1 MAVTGSGTD
10 RTRAAEV
17 SRQVMTVR
25 GPVSPDELG
34 HTQTHDHIFLDLSW
48 PRHRWL
54 ALPITDEAQMTEE
67 VRLYREAGGGTLVD
81 PTLEHI
87 GRDPEKLRRVSEATG
102 VHVVMGTGFYR
113 APYYPEFV
121 NKLTTQRLADYMIDE
136 IENGAGG
143 TGIRPGI
150 IGEIGLDKA
159 WVQGVEERVLR
170 AAARAQVAT
179 GLALTTHTTLYMA
192 LEFLEIFQEEG
203 VKPDRVILGHL
214 DAVLELPELERVA
227 ATGAYLQF
235 DLIGIEWINSDRRRA
250 KLLAELVRQG
260 HQDRLLLSQD
270 MPARPRLRTNGGHGY
285 PYLID
290 TFLPMLRA
298 EGIGEMAIHA
308 MTLAN
313 PARVLAV

>member
-1 MAVTGSGTD
+1 MAASPLAGPPDHRRGTD
-10 RTRAAEV
+10 DRGGKSLRAG
-17 SRQVMTVR
+17 R
-25 GPVSPDELG
+25 
-34 HTQTHDHIFLDLSW
+34 
-48 PRHRWL
+48 
-54 ALPITDEAQMTEE
+54 
-67 VRLYREAGGGTLVD
+67 GGTLVD

-192 LEFLEIFQEEG
+192 LEFLEIFEEER

-214 DAVLELPELERVA
+214 DAVLE
-227 ATGAYLQF
+227 
-235 DLIGIEWINSDRRRA
+235 
-250 KLLAELVRQG
+250 
-260 HQDRLLLSQD
+260 
-270 MPARPRLRTNGGHGY
+270 RPRWKGWR
-285 PYLID
+285 P
-290 TFLPMLRA
+290 
-298 EGIGEMAIHA
+298 
-308 MTLAN
+308 
-313 PARVLAV
+313 PAPTSSST